1 MDDPN
6 NTSYPLAEQENV
18 AAIGSG
24 GRTHAQAAYVLPND
38 GGTSA
43 VEPEIKVEDSSLPR
57 LVTRGES
64 LVTPHPLP
72 AGESYRLV
80 AGSNGQA
87 RLVITPLPKD
97 GVLPFAALTDWL
109 NLTFPFEGTITAVS
123 ALLKQVDSHL
133 GSKLGGMTDK
143 GRGMHGY
150 KYSFDFDGGGA
161 KFAFGGQRGTALLS
175 LPGTACALIPD
186 WEQAFLFFRDLL
198 KGRISRWDGAVDD
211 FQGQYTVDL
220 ALEWYLSGRFGTGG
234 NKPSMRQA
242 GNWAQPDGCGRT
254 LYIGR
259 SENGKMLRVYEKG
272 KQLGDKLSSWVRWE
286 VQFGNRDRNIPLDVL
301 INPGPYVA
309 AAYDCM
315 GWISEEACRIR
326 TITKTAQISYGCLQ
340 HHASVAYGA
349 LINVMMDVEG
359 SAEAVVKKLRR
370 SGVPKRL
377 QMPDLDIPLDALI
390 VDAEIKA
397 AVSP

>member
-1 MDDPN
+1 ML
-6 NTSYPLAEQENV
+6 SPLTNLSEFQNKSTGLGLAARIAADAATVRTNEAGTAAPEPAE
-18 AAIGSG
+18 
-24 GRTHAQAAYVLPND
+24 
-38 GGTSA
+38 A
-43 VEPEIKVEDSSLPR
+43 VEDATTPR

-64 LVTPHPLP
+64 LVTPHPLH
-72 AGESYRLV
+72 ACESYRLV
-80 AGSNGQA
+80 AGSNGKA
-87 RLVITPLPKD
+87 RLEITPLPKD

-109 NLTFPFEGTITAVS
+109 NLTFPFEGTITAVG
-123 ALLKQVDSHL
+123 ALLKQIESHL
-133 GSKLGGMTDK
+133 GRKLGGMTDK

-150 KYSFDFDGGGA
+150 KHSFDFDGGGA

-186 WEQAFLFFRDLL
+186 WEQAYLFFRDLL

-211 FQGQYTVDL
+211 FQGRYTVDL
-220 ALEWYLSGRFGTGG
+220 ALQWYLTGSFGTGG

-242 GNWAQPDGCGRT
+242 GNWAEPDGCGRT

-286 VQFGNRDRNIPLDVL
+286 VQFGNRDRNIPLEVL

-349 LINVMMDVEG
+349 FINVMMDVEG

-390 VDAEIKA
+390 TDAEFKA